1 VIRSTLSA
9 FADRIS
15 IPARRR
21 EGPMTFNFN
30 RSKIE
35 ILAGLTVALA
45 LVPEAIA
52 FAFVAGVEPL
62 VGLYAAFIVG
72 LITALIGG
80 RPGMISGATG
90 ALAVVMVAL
99 VADHGVEYLFATVV
113 LMGLMQI
120 AAGIFRLGKFIR
132 LVPHPVMLGFVNGLA
147 IVIGM
152 AQLSQFQ
159 SAPPVREP
167 GGHYG
172 PFHILE
178 GTWLTGTPLML
189 MLGLVALTMFLIWAA
204 PKVTKAIPA
213 PLLGIGI
220 VTAIVL
226 VFKLDVQTVGDL
238 ASIKGGL
245 PGFHIPSVPFNFET
259 FEIIFPYA
267 LILAAIGLIE
277 SLLTL
282 NLVGEIKEERGGASQ
297 ECVAQGV
304 ANTVTGFFGG
314 MGGCAM
320 IGQSMINIKSGAR
333 TRLSGIA
340 AALFLLAFILLEG
353 KIGPF
358 FNNFGITWFD
368 KGIIERIPLAAL
380 VGVMFMVVIGTFAW
394 ESLKIMR
401 RIPFIDALVIV
412 IVTVVTVYHDLA
424 VAVIVGVIISAL
436 AYAWSAAR
444 HIDADTEMEG
454 EAKVYKIEGPL
465 FFGSIEGFNELF
477 DIKADPDTVIVDFAD
492 SRVVDQSALQAI
504 EALAAKYT
512 QAGKAIR
519 LRHLTRDCHTLLNRA
534 GQLMIDSDDD
544 PEYQIATDYS
554 VKLGRLGSGH

>member
-1 VIRSTLSA
+1 MIRSTLSA

-21 EGPMTFNFN
+21 EGPMTFNVN
-30 RSKIE
+30 RTKIE

-113 LMGLMQI
+113 LMGILQI
-120 AAGIFRLGKFIR
+120 AAGVFRLGKFIR

-159 SAPPVREP
+159 SAPPKRIP
-167 GGHYG
+167 GEHYG

-189 MLGLVALTMFLIWAA
+189 MLGLVALTMLLIWAA
-204 PKVTKAIPA
+204 PKITKAIPA
-213 PLLGIGI
+213 PLLGIGV
-220 VTAIVL
+220 VTALVL
-226 VFKLDVQTVGDL
+226 AFKLDVPTVGDL

-245 PGFHIPSVPFNFET
+245 PGFHIPSVPFNLDT
-259 FEIIFPYA
+259 FQIIFPYA

-314 MGGCAM
+314 
-320 IGQSMINIKSGAR
+320 
-333 TRLSGIA
+333 
-340 AALFLLAFILLEG
+340 LL
-353 KIGPF
+353 
-358 FNNFGITWFD
+358 
-368 KGIIERIPLAAL
+368 
-380 VGVMFMVVIGTFAW
+380 
-394 ESLKIMR
+394 
-401 RIPFIDALVIV
+401 
-412 IVTVVTVYHDLA
+412 
-424 VAVIVGVIISAL
+424 
-436 AYAWSAAR
+436 
-444 HIDADTEMEG
+444 
-454 EAKVYKIEGPL
+454 
-465 FFGSIEGFNELF
+465 
-477 DIKADPDTVIVDFAD
+477 
-492 SRVVDQSALQAI
+492 
-504 EALAAKYT
+504 
-512 QAGKAIR
+512 
-519 LRHLTRDCHTLLNRA
+519 
-534 GQLMIDSDDD
+534 
-544 PEYQIATDYS
+544 
-554 VKLGRLGSGH
+554 